1 MVVQPY
7 WINTRLA
14 IIPRPRGPE
23 LLDGEMLAI
32 AKAAVNVVVSLLPE
46 SEASELGLARE
57 EEAATQAGLRFL
69 SFPIRD
75 RGVPD
80 DVAQFH
86 ALLANL
92 AEMMA
97 AGQRVGIHCRACVGR
112 ASVVAVSLLI
122 RSGLPAEK
130 AWQKVEAARQFP
142 VPDTKEQREWVDRS
156 IGPAA

>member
-1 MVVQPY
+1 MIQPY

-23 LLDGEMLAI
+23 LLDQDMQDAG
-32 AKAAVNVVVSLLPE
+32 KAGINVIVSLLPE
-46 SEASELGLARE
+46 SEAAELGLARE

-75 RGVPD
+75 REVPE

-92 AEMMA
+92 AELMA
-97 AGQRVGIHCRACVGR
+97 AGQRVGIHCRACIGR
-112 ASVVAVSLLI
+112 SSVVAASLLI
-122 RSGLPAEK
+122 RSGIPAEK
-130 AWQKVEAARQFP
+130 AWLKVEAARQFP
-142 VPDTKEQREWVDRS
+142 VPDTREQREWVDRN

>member
-1 MVVQPY
+1 MIHPY

-23 LLDGEMLAI
+23 LLDQDMQDAG
-32 AKAAVNVVVSLLPE
+32 KAGINVVVSLLPE
-46 SEASELGLARE
+46 SEATELGLARE
-57 EEAATQAGLRFL
+57 EQAAIQAGLRFIG
-69 SFPIRD
+69 FPIAD

-80 DVAQFH
+80 NLDQLH

-92 AEMMA
+92 AELMA
-97 AGQRVGIHCRACVGR
+97 AGQRIGIHCRACIGR
-112 ASVVAVSLLI
+112 SSLVAASLLI
-122 RSGLPAEK
+122 RSGTPAEK

-142 VPDTKEQREWVDRS
+142 VPDTREQREWVDRS